1 MSTIKAVLRDVPVNS
16 QQNEF
21 LGLAKHAKALADFIR
36 TCETP
41 MTIGIQGDWGI
52 GKTSLLNMIR
62 ESLSSDPY
70 PPSQPHR
77 PSSGWN
83 ECASRHAAPGRA
95 ISQFILV
102 MKT

>member
-52 GKTSLLNMIR
+52 GKTSLLN
-62 ESLSSDPY
+62 LSRDPDS
-70 PPSQPHR
+70 PSQPER
-77 PSSGWN
+77 PCSKWN
-83 ECASRHAAPGRA
+83 ECASPHATPGRS
-95 ISQFILV
+95 IS
-102 MKT
+102 